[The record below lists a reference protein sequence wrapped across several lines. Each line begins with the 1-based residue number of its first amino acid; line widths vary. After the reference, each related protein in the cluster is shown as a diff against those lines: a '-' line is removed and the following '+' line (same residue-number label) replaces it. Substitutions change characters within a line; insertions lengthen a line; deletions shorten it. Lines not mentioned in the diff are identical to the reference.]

1 MKKSYLVIILSV
13 FMAPVSAESEKPIDP
28 FDYNFCG
35 GERVYPIIG
44 VNFSTACGPR
54 NQVAL
59 GRRGKLMWLF
69 PAGPGRLR
77 SYNGQY
83 KLNKEQLF
91 RLSTLAEVAKITANP
106 QPKPHKVLYRMGI
119 NFSARLPKHIFA
131 AATNEYTPSNKLF
144 QEMLSMVPESDK
156 PSLPECAQKLS
167 LFDPTQNL
175 NQRLKKV
182 SEQIR
187 FSKK

>member
-1 MKKSYLVIILSV
+1 MKKSCFIFILS
-13 FMAPVSAESEKPIDP
+13 AILSPLSAESKKTIDP

-44 VNFSTACGPR
+44 VNFSTSCGPR

-69 PAGPGRLR
+69 PAGPGQTR
-77 SYNGQY
+77 SHNGQY

-91 RLSTLAEVAKITANP
+91 ILSTLAEVAKIAPNP
-106 QPKPHKVLYRMGI
+106 LPKPHKVMYRMGI
-119 NFSARLPKHIFA
+119 NFSARLPKYIYSA
-131 AATNEYTPSNKLF
+131 VTKNYSPSNQLYEKL
-144 QEMLSMVPESDK
+144 LSMVPKSEK
-156 PSLPECAQKLS
+156 PSLPECNQKLI

-175 NQRLKKV
+175 RQRSEKLVKK
-182 SEQIR
+182 
-187 FSKK
+187 

>member
-1 MKKSYLVIILSV
+1 MGSIAMKKYYLIFILSV
-13 FMAPVSAESEKPIDP
+13 FLSPANAESEKPIDP

-69 PAGPGRLR
+69 PAGPGRSR
-77 SYNGQY
+77 SYNGQF

-91 RLSTLAEVAKITANP
+91 ILSTLAEVAKITTN
-106 QPKPHKVLYRMGI
+106 PKPVPHKILYRMGI

-131 AATNEYTPSNKLF
+131 AATKEYTPSNKLF
-144 QEMLSMVPESDK
+144 EEMLSMVPDSAK
-156 PSLPECAQKLS
+156 PSLPECNQKLS

-175 NQRLKKV
+175 NQR
-182 SEQIR
+182 
-187 FSKK
+187 SKKLANK